1 MSENNKKMTIW
12 SDSNTI
18 DKLKALRLVPEE
30 YLNSV
35 INRLIKEHEENK
47 E

>member
-1 MSENNKKMTIW
+1 MLESKKMTIW

-18 DKLKALRLVPEE
+18 DKLKTLRLVPEE

-35 INRLIKEHEENK
+35 IKRLIKEHEEK
-47 E
+47 KK